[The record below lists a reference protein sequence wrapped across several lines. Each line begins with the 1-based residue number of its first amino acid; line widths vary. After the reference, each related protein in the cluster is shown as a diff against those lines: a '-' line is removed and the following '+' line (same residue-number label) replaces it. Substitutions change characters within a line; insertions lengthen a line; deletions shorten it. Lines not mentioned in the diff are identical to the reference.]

1 MKRKMLAVLV
11 AVAAFVM
18 FSSVAKAGTV
28 GPDNCTSCNGASYTL
43 TYSGDPSS
51 DTMTVTFSID
61 TSLATFALPGSSV
74 ANVAIKISNDPTNAY
89 LTSAPDG
96 SGVNGVAG
104 ASDWTINL
112 SNQGLNANG
121 CGSESSSGFVCAAY
135 TGSTGVGAAT
145 GGVLTW
151 VFVITNATAGDW
163 VTPASFKV
171 RYVDSSGNKV
181 GSLVSTTDSSFVPEP
196 ATMTLL
202 GTGLLGLAGI
212 VRKKRAKNS

>member
-1 MKRKMLAVLV
+1 MKRKMLTVLV
-11 AVAAFVM
+11 TVAAFVM
-18 FSSVAKAGTV
+18 FSSLAKAGTV

-43 TYSGDPSS
+43 SYSGDPSG

-61 TSLATFALPGSSV
+61 TSLASFTLPGSYV
-74 ANVAIKISNDPTNAY
+74 ADVAIKISNDPTGAY
-89 LTSAPDG
+89 LTWAPNA
-96 SGVNGVAG
+96 SGVGSAAAV
-104 ASDWTINL
+104 SDWNINL
-112 SNQGLNANG
+112 ANQGLNAGG
-121 CGSESSSGFVCAAY
+121 CGSESNSGFVCAAW
-135 TGSTGVGAAT
+135 TGSGPGAAT

-163 VTPASFKV
+163 VSPASFKV
-171 RYVDSSGNKV
+171 RYVDSNGNKV

-212 VRKKRAKNS
+212 VRKKRNQNS